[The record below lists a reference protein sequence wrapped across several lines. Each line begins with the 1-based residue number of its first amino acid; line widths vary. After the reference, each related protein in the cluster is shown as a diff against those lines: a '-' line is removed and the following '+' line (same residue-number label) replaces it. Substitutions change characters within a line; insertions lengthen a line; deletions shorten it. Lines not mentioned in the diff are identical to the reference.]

1 MALSPAAATGRRSS
15 KAMWPC
21 ARRSI
26 RPRGKA
32 LKGSIGR
39 RSVLSMR
46 AGMNARLEKKL
57 RLLAILVTASM
68 IGGAAYSLTQGFIAT
83 RDIAVGISYG
93 LIIGTPIASIT
104 LFVLEGPMR
113 VWLGGLSFTRNLIVR
128 STIYASIIV
137 PILFFQ
143 LGNVI
148 AGVARDPSHKTLW
161 IDIAFSVACVVLAN
175 LVLGITS
182 IIGPRAF
189 LNFIIGRY
197 HTPIEEKRFVLFVDI
212 AGSTGLAERLG
223 GIGIHRLLD
232 RTFRLLTLSV
242 IDYRGEVLNYV
253 GDEVIVTWPERSGA
267 IDCRPLRCFMA
278 MRDELAQASDQLERE
293 FGVAPKIRGS
303 LHFGPVIVGEIG
315 DVKRAIV
322 FNGDVMNTTARLEEL
337 SRNVD
342 GGFLASRT
350 AMERFGAAPPFAV
363 RDLGRLAIR
372 GRADG
377 IDVFG
382 IEAAAAT

>member
-1 MALSPAAATGRRSS
+1 
-15 KAMWPC
+15 
-21 ARRSI
+21 
-26 RPRGKA
+26 
-32 LKGSIGR
+32 
-39 RSVLSMR
+39 
-46 AGMNARLEKKL
+46 
-57 RLLAILVTASM
+57 M
-68 IGGAAYSLTQGFIAT
+68 IGAAVYSYAT
-83 RDIAVGISYG
+83 TREIAVGISYG
-93 LIIGTPIASIT
+93 LLISAPITSIS

-113 VWLGGLSFTRNLIVR
+113 LWLGGLSFTANLMVR
-128 STIYASIIV
+128 SAIYAAIIV

-143 LGNVI
+143 LGTVI
-148 AGVARDPSHKTLW
+148 SGVARDPYHKALW
-161 IDIAFSVACVVLAN
+161 IDIAYSVACVVLVN
-175 LVLGITS
+175 LVLGITN

-223 GIGIHRLLD
+223 GVAIHRLLD

-242 IDYRGEVLNYV
+242 IDYRGEVLSYV

-267 IDCRPLRCFMA
+267 IECRPLRCFMA
-278 MRDELAQASDQLERE
+278 MRDELSRATSQLERE
-293 FGVAPKIRGS
+293 FGVAPRIRGS

-315 DVKRAIV
+315 DLKRAIV
-322 FNGDVMNTTARLEEL
+322 FNGDVMNTAARLEEL

-342 GGFLASRT
+342 GGFLASRA
-350 AMERFGAAPPFAV
+350 AMQRFDSAPPFAV

-377 IDVFG
+377 IDVVG
-382 IEAAAAT
+382 IEAPALA